1 MENKNINTEKPKK
14 SFWWM
19 FGYILTW
26 LIFFSWVAI
35 YIYWWSTHDSK
46 GALLMPLWI
55 WITLVC
61 FVVMLALHIVMFRL
75 KWETREKW
83 IRILKKI
90 WKWIWI
96 FLLIC
101 LILLIIDVIYGK
113 IQYSKIPEVDESIF
127 QRSEHQTPLPD
138 DEDALIQLK
147 QYENKWN
154 TSELWHDLDAMYGL
168 IYSNGG
174 IYYKNVKIWWR
185 HNQDECIVVYSWDV
199 ASCGTW
205 VWNKDTLTRFLDS
218 NFINFER
225 NWKLKN
231 DEEITIREYLDENE
245 EEIKSDLQELDR
257 ILSMDYYLPDDKVLQ
272 LLPQYLQW
280 YTRGS
285 MLMLIYYTDKED
297 WEMVDFIIKMNYKSV
312 DIMNHL
318 WCLVSTLI
326 SAVLQDYV
334 DNTVNSVILLFPE
347 DLRLNLAKFYEEN
360 MRKKDDII
368 HEMAKWEYIL
378 WNEVRET
385 EFELERSVLTRYPIY
400 SKKDT
405 KRFMLYA
412 YSLLYNDDSEK
423 FAELWENIF
432 KKFWYS
438 LYNLWWTIEAMAIMP
453 RTQWYNGRIDWNLWH
468 KKALIENLK
477 SGEYKVW
484 FNEKQWNSNHDY
496 YIDYRLPTD
505 EELAE

>member
-1 MENKNINTEKPKK
+1 M
-14 SFWWM
+14 S
-19 FGYILTW
+19 
-26 LIFFSWVAI
+26 
-35 YIYWWSTHDSK
+35 
-46 GALLMPLWI
+46 LWI

-154 TSELWHDLDAMYGL
+154 TSELWHDLDAMYRL

-245 EEIKSDLQELDR
+245 EEIKSDLQELDK
-257 ILSMDYYLPDDKVLQ
+257 ILSMDYYLPNDKVLQ

-280 YTRGS
+280 YARGS
-285 MLMLIYYTDKED
+285 MVLLIYYTYKWD
-297 WEMVDFIIKMNYKSV
+297 WDMVDFIIKMNYKSV

-326 SAVLQDYV
+326 SAVLQDVV
-334 DNTVNSVILLFPE
+334 DNTVNSVMQLFPE

-360 MRKKDDII
+360 MRNREDLI
-368 HEMAKWEYIL
+368 HEMAKWEYVL
-378 WNEVRET
+378 YNEVKHE
-385 EFELERSVLTRYPIY
+385 EIDDILSWFPLY
-400 SKKDT
+400 SEKDT
-405 KRFMLYA
+405 KRIMLYA
-412 YSLLYNDDSEK
+412 YKLLYNQEIDEFNKID
-423 FAELWENIF
+423 ENIF
-432 KKFWYS
+432 RKLRYS
-438 LYNLWWTIEAMAIMP
+438 VYNVGWALEAVNLIPRIQSYNLRVDSNWF
-453 RTQWYNGRIDWNLWH
+453 H
-468 KKALIENLK
+468 KQALIENLK
-477 SGEYKVW
+477 SGEYDVW
-484 FNEKQWNSNHDY
+484 YNEKQWNDNPDY
-496 YIDYRLPTD
+496 YETYRLPTD
-505 EELAE
+505 EELNE